1 MRMRSFR
8 YAFWMLMLAS
18 SLWQPMS
25 GTASDLPPTQSTAN
39 VRPSQSCTDLRSADF
54 THVEDAPAQVLDVAV
69 IDAGESSPAYC
80 RVQGY
85 VLPQVRFE
93 IRLPTSNW
101 NGKLLEAGDGG
112 WGGEMYLFFC
122 SGPLRKGYAC
132 IASDMGHTGASGLAL
147 WARNNIQAQIDF
159 GYRATHVTALIG
171 KALVNAYYGRPA
183 DKALMYG
190 CSTGGYQ
197 GMVEAQRFPWDFD
210 GIVAISPDMGGEADV
225 SMRIVWKM
233 QQLTDKSGQPIFRSE
248 DLELLHNAALQAC
261 DRADGL
267 KDGII
272 GDPVGCRFDP
282 AVLSCRSGQR
292 TGCLTPLQV
301 RAAKNIYAGPSTAQ
315 GLRISTRGVF
325 PGSELDWNDTKNP
338 SAEVSQFFKY
348 MLPDSD
354 PNWKMAD
361 FNFDHDY
368 QRLGLGAVY
377 TDNNP
382 DLRSFKAAGAKLIVA
397 QGGNDTL
404 QIPGAIF
411 DYYDT
416 VTRIMG
422 GTAATQDFFR
432 LFVIPGMKHCSG
444 GDGAFAVDY
453 LSYLE
458 DWVENHHAPD
468 RIVGAHVETAYLLQH
483 SEDDGASIK
492 DRVWLAALKLPFPLD
507 PAAPVSFSRP
517 AYPYPMLTKY
527 KGRGDPNDP
536 ASFEPS
542 EPVEAAQVVSH

>member
-1 MRMRSFR
+1 MRTRFQ
-8 YAFWMLMLAS
+8 YAFWLLTLAS
-18 SLWQPMS
+18 SPLQPVS
-25 GTASDLPPTQSTAN
+25 GIASDSSATPSAIL
-39 VRPSQSCTDLRSADF
+39 RPSQSCADIRSTNF
-54 THVEDAPAQVLDVAV
+54 THVEDAPAQILDVAA
-69 IDAGESSPAYC
+69 IQAAGDSPAYC

-93 IRLPTSNW
+93 IQLPTSNW
-101 NGKLLEAGDGG
+101 NGKLLEVGDGG

-132 IASDMGHTGASGLAL
+132 IGSDMGHTGASGLAL
-147 WARNNIQAQIDF
+147 WARNNLQAQIDF

-171 KALVNAYYGRPA
+171 KAIVNAYYGKPA

-233 QQLTDKSGQPIFRSE
+233 QQLVDKSGEPIFRSE
-248 DLELLHNAALQAC
+248 DLELLHNAALRAC
-261 DRADGL
+261 DRSDGL
-267 KDGII
+267 EDGII

-282 AVLSCRSGQR
+282 AALSCRGGQR
-292 TGCLTPLQV
+292 TGCLTPPQV
-301 RAAKNIYAGPSTAQ
+301 QAAKNIYAGPSTSQ
-315 GLRISTRGVF
+315 GVRISTRGVF

-348 MLPDSD
+348 MLPESD
-354 PNWKMAD
+354 PNWKIGD

-368 QRLGLGAVY
+368 QRMGLGAVY
-377 TDNNP
+377 TDNNA

-411 DYYDT
+411 DYYAT

-422 GTAATQDFFR
+422 GTASTQDFFR

-458 DWVENHHAPD
+458 DWVENHHAPH

-483 SEDDGASIK
+483 SEDDGAAIK

-507 PAAPVSFSRP
+507 PTAPVSFTRP
-517 AYPYPMLTKY
+517 AYPYPLLTRY
-527 KGRGDPNDP
+527 KGRGDPNDA

-542 EPVEAAQVVSH
+542 EPTETQAPRR

>member
-1 MRMRSFR
+1 MRIRPI
-8 YAFWMLMLAS
+8 FWLLMLAPALLQPVS
-18 SLWQPMS
+18 SI
-25 GTASDLPPTQSTAN
+25 ASDVSPALSSDTGT
-39 VRPSQSCTDLRSADF
+39 SQSCSDIKSTDF
-54 THVEDAPAQVLDVAV
+54 THVEDAPAQILDVAV
-69 IDAGESSPAYC
+69 IDAAGSVPAYC

-93 IRLPTSNW
+93 IRLPASNW
-101 NGKLLEAGDGG
+101 NGKLLEVGDGG

-122 SGPLRKGYAC
+122 SGPLSKGYAC
-132 IASDMGHTGASGLAL
+132 IASDMGHTGASGIAL
-147 WARNNIQAQIDF
+147 WARNNLQAQIDY

-171 KALVNAYYGRPA
+171 KAVVNAYYGKPA
-183 DKALMYG
+183 ARALMFG

-225 SMRIVWKM
+225 SMRVVWKM
-233 QQLTDKSGQPIFRSE
+233 QQLMDKSGQPIFRSE

-261 DRADGL
+261 DRTDGL
-267 KDGII
+267 QDGII

-282 AVLSCRSGQR
+282 SALSCRSGQHSQ
-292 TGCLTPLQV
+292 CLTPAQV
-301 RAAKNIYAGPSTAQ
+301 LAARNIYAGPHTSQ
-315 GLRISTRGVF
+315 GVRISTRGVF
-325 PGSELDWNDTKNP
+325 PGSELDWNDSKNP
-338 SAEVSQFFKY
+338 SAEVSEFFKY
-348 MLPDSD
+348 MLPDSN
-354 PNWKMAD
+354 PNWKIQD

-368 QRLGLGAVY
+368 QRMGLGAVY

-404 QIPGAIF
+404 EIPGAIF

-416 VTRIMG
+416 VTRVMG

-458 DWVENHHAPD
+458 QWVEKQHAPD
-468 RIVGAHVETAYLLQH
+468 RIVGSHIDSAYLLQH
-483 SEDDGASIK
+483 SDDEDRSIK
-492 DRVWLAALKLPFPLD
+492 ERVWLSALKLPFPLD
-507 PAAPVSFSRP
+507 PAAPVRFSRP
-517 AYPYPMLTKY
+517 AYPYPLLTKY
-527 KGRGDPNDP
+527 KGRGDPND
-536 ASFEPS
+536 AANFEPS
-542 EPVEAAQVVSH
+542 QPTEPAPAR